1 MEGSEDVCMD
11 AVEMKDLERVDDKLM
26 EQSRSN
32 ESDDRCSGHIEDL
45 NVVVNTGNQNTAPG
59 DVHGDMGAEIHDP
72 MKDHDKEL
80 LESEHLISS
89 ANEVESCVQGMES
102 SVYRTED
109 EIWFDEG
116 QSVNVD
122 ADSKGM
128 ETVAGQESIICT
140 TSNEDLNEDMLALKE
155 QIQEEREGEE
165 REFCL
170 QDPSINIS
178 SPDKQVPVCEI
189 CTEETTGNVTNA
201 ADEDVEVTPLES
213 VDSQMAEEQYVSA
226 SYDFSHQPW
235 QLTGAWKEY
244 SALPENFLKGCKWA
258 PDGSCLMT
266 NSEDNILRIYNLPP
280 ELYMGNWDILEEM
293 SAVLRMAEGDT
304 IYDYCWYP
312 CMNSTDP
319 ETCFVASS
327 SRDNPIHVWDAF
339 HGNLKASYRPYNHL
353 DELTA
358 AHSLCYT
365 PDGAQLFSG
374 FDKMVRV
381 FETSR
386 PGRDC
391 QCRPTFQ
398 KKQGQSGIIS
408 CIAFSP
414 CQDIYACGSY
424 SKSLGL
430 YSRHEGVTLAV
441 LQGHHGGVT
450 HLVFSSDGHCVYSG
464 GRKVRLFLHNRVTEI
479 CVLTVLFITSR
490 PKSQNSDCP
499 TYSRPISQNSDCPI
513 YN

>member
-244 SALPENFLKGCKWA
+244 SALSENFLKGCKW
-258 PDGSCLMT
+258 
-266 NSEDNILRIYNLPP
+266 
-280 ELYMGNWDILEEM
+280 
-293 SAVLRMAEGDT
+293 
-304 IYDYCWYP
+304 
-312 CMNSTDP
+312 
-319 ETCFVASS
+319 
-327 SRDNPIHVWDAF
+327 
-339 HGNLKASYRPYNHL
+339 
-353 DELTA
+353 
-358 AHSLCYT
+358 
-365 PDGAQLFSG
+365 
-374 FDKMVRV
+374 
-381 FETSR
+381 
-386 PGRDC
+386 
-391 QCRPTFQ
+391 
-398 KKQGQSGIIS
+398 
-408 CIAFSP
+408 
-414 CQDIYACGSY
+414 
-424 SKSLGL
+424 
-430 YSRHEGVTLAV
+430 
-441 LQGHHGGVT
+441 
-450 HLVFSSDGHCVYSG
+450 
-464 GRKVRLFLHNRVTEI
+464 
-479 CVLTVLFITSR
+479 
-490 PKSQNSDCP
+490 
-499 TYSRPISQNSDCPI
+499 
-513 YN
+513 